1 MPKNAR
7 EEEEKFFA
15 SEFTINPQF
24 EYDNP
29 TIAAKFINQFKKPKS
44 DLITFAQKIMDAFLL
59 HFGSES
65 NYLLTEGRII
75 TD

>member
-1 MPKNAR
+1 MPKNAK

-15 SEFTINPQF
+15 SDFTINPQF

-44 DLITFAQKIMDAFLL
+44 DLISFA
-59 HFGSES
+59 
-65 NYLLTEGRII
+65 
-75 TD
+75 